1 MRLFWTLG
9 GIAAAAVL
17 LRLLRCIISPGQDDE
32 EQRFD
37 DNRTDRDYT
46 PISPPDSPST
56 SEPPRSYDT
65 AEDPLLYR
73 LDPLLYPLYRDDDRT
88 SLPPTPSNIDSR
100 GNLKPP
106 VVASHGGGNQTLY
119 SPTGS
124 SEKPIAST
132 PFSSSVIRVPSNP
145 SLASK
150 PSPAPISSTNINT
163 SVIKLSIGLEKL
175 QIAKDS
181 ATCSLVKL
189 SATRAP
195 SKFQAPSISSS
206 AAPAPSSKKTSLS
219 VASSTNKVSAV
230 GIPICPEK
238 FQTSPDSAI
247 STPERSHIGTLLPK
261 FSSPSFSSSTTDS
274 SSTTLQS
281 KVSLSTK
288 LSPAPP
294 SKPFPAPISAVN
306 NSFSGDVGRI
316 WRKKKNQSS
325 SASIRES
332 QQNIYSASLSSI
344 EVPSPDS
351 SLSGSSSPSPEPRRS
366 NRSVLPKYEIP
377 KYLEELIKKDIVP
390 PILKCPLSPLTYG
403 DYFATL
409 LYAEDFYLEKWSDYL
424 LEDVTLE
431 LRPRDGH
438 SQAITVKR
446 KNSTPDSRDYIAF
459 KLEDIPEER
468 PFLLSRDF
476 VFLRP
481 PNSSAES
488 FKGILFRVVRSI
500 VLVEFGDDFHSQHS
514 PSKKYDVS
522 FSFNR
527 VCLKRAHQAISI
539 SADPS
544 FQSILF
550 PERSLSPHLRDRI
563 PSFQDPARRIANHR
577 GPIPFL
583 LQGQLVTEQS
593 PTGRVLQLAM
603 LNIYRANPKC
613 RILVCSPTNKT
624 SDVLLRSLR
633 ERIPEASFFRAN
645 AAFRDYNLVPTDIV
659 PASLYEEEQ
668 ECFSCP
674 PLSEL
679 LNFNIVTSTFISS
692 FRLSSAGIDSDHF
705 SHIFLVDACLA
716 IEPEAIV
723 PLANLACGDT
733 AVVVAGC
740 SGKSPGWVRS
750 EIARRNGLKESY
762 FSRLLG
768 REPYRS
774 GDAMFTLEVLD

>member
-1 MRLFWTLG
+1 M
-9 GIAAAAVL
+9 VL
-17 LRLLRCIISPGQDDE
+17 LRLLRFILFCGQDDE
-32 EQRFD
+32 EQRFYD
-37 DNRTDRDYT
+37 YRTHRNYT
-46 PISPPDSPST
+46 PISPPAPTST
-56 SEPPRSYDT
+56 SKSSHASNT
-65 AEDPLLYR
+65 AGDPLQHRLYR
-73 LDPLLYPLYRDDDRT
+73 NDDDRT
-88 SLPPTPSNIDSR
+88 LLPPARSNIDSR
-100 GNLKPP
+100 GNWNSPA
-106 VVASHGGGNQTLY
+106 VAGHGGGNQILY
-119 SPTGS
+119 SSTGS
-124 SEKPIAST
+124 SKKPIAST

-145 SLASK
+145 SPVSK

-163 SVIKLSIGLEKL
+163 SAIKLSISPEKP
-175 QIAKDS
+175 QVAKDS
-181 ATCSLVKL
+181 ATCSPVKP
-189 SATRAP
+189 SAAPVP
-195 SKFQAPSISSS
+195 SKFLAPSISSS
-206 AAPAPSSKKTSLS
+206 AAPAPAPSSKNPSLS
-219 VASSTNKVSAV
+219 VVSSTNKISAV
-230 GIPICPEK
+230 CTPICPEK
-238 FQTSPDSAI
+238 LQTSPDSAI
-247 STPERSHIGTLLPK
+247 SAPERSLAGTPLSK
-261 FSSPSFSSSTTDS
+261 FPSRSVSSSTTDS

-281 KVSLSTK
+281 KVSLPTK

-294 SKPFPAPISAVN
+294 SKPAPISTAN
-306 NSFSGDVGRI
+306 NSFSGDGGRV
-316 WRKKKNQSS
+316 WRKKKKNQAS

-344 EVPSPDS
+344 KIPSPDS
-351 SLSGSSSPSPEPRRS
+351 SSSESSASPSRTPDPRRS
-366 NRSVLPKYEIP
+366 SNRRVLPKYEIP
-377 KYLEELIKKDIVP
+377 KYLEAMIKKDIVP
-390 PILKCPLSPLTYG
+390 PILKTPLSPLTYS

-409 LYAEDFYLEKWSDYL
+409 LYAEDFYIEKWSDYL
-424 LEDVTLE
+424 LKDVTLE

-446 KNSTPDSRDYIAF
+446 KNSTLDSRDYIAF

-481 PNSSAES
+481 PNSSAEP
-488 FKGILFRVVRSI
+488 FKGILFRVVRSV

-563 PSFQDPARRIANHR
+563 PSFQDPARRIANHK

-583 LQGQLVTEQS
+583 LQGQLVTERS

-603 LNIYRANPKC
+603 LNIYRANPQC
-613 RILVCSPTNKT
+613 RILVCSPTNNT

-679 LNFNIVTSTFISS
+679 LNFNIVTCTFISS

-768 REPYRS
+768 REPYLS